1 MADFKVILKDMESQ
15 IASLA
20 QTTVTK
26 YKDEAIADGKQ
37 MLVTVKSDLL
47 RWMDLLNKD
56 LITPSEFEWLVNSDK
71 ELVKMTALKKAGLSA
86 IRAEQFG
93 MGVLNVIANTA
104 LNTLAKA

>member
-1 MADFKVILKDMESQ
+1 MADFKLILKDMEGQ

-26 YKDEAIADGKQ
+26 YRDEAIKDGKEI
-37 MLVTVKSDLL
+37 LATVKGDLV
-47 RWMDLLNKD
+47 RWMDLLNQG
-56 LITPSEFEWLVNSDK
+56 LIKASEFEWLVNSDK

-93 MGVLNVIANTA
+93 MSVLNVIANTA